1 VRRCGQI
8 VSEQVFDLG
17 NDTPIGYP
25 AAPGGQ
31 ENARSS

>member
-1 VRRCGQI
+1 
-8 VSEQVFDLG
+8 VFDLG
-17 NDTPIGYP
+17 RDTPIGYP

>member
-1 VRRCGQI
+1 
-8 VSEQVFDLG
+8 VFDLG

>member
-1 VRRCGQI
+1 
-8 VSEQVFDLG
+8 VFDIG
-17 NDTPIGYP
+17 EDTPIGYP